1 MPKDG
6 PSAGI
11 AMATAITSALCGIPV
26 RHDVAMTG
34 EITLQGRVLPIGG
47 LKEKSMA
54 AYKNGIKT
62 VLIPA
67 ENVPDLAEV
76 DSVVKENV
84 KFIPVKRVDTVLET
98 ALTHM
103 PRPVTQETVV
113 LAGDIT
119 AKHQK
124 APELYQ

>member
-1 MPKDG
+1 
-6 PSAGI
+6 
-11 AMATAITSALCGIPV
+11 
-26 RHDVAMTG
+26 
-34 EITLQGRVLPIGG
+34 
-47 LKEKSMA
+47 MA

-103 PRPVTQETVV
+103 PRHGQAAMGRERDGGAGRGYYCQASESSRAVPVTRR
-113 LAGDIT
+113 L
-119 AKHQK
+119 
-124 APELYQ
+124 L